1 MEYDHFAYGEALAS
15 SLKDISH
22 SPQKKR
28 FFTAFGLEDLTDLND
43 SLSSVDGNILIAV
56 DGCESDS
63 EDNGADA
70 LNDKQVYSFIV
81 AQSTVSGNPNS
92 INQAAK
98 QCKCIC
104 KQIRNK
110 LLKEVEYVDRNTQIN
125 GIGDGILLTFLK
137 QHQIQTRFNLLLA
150 GNAYKLAFLSG
161 CIIDT
166 AGITACFTSQIF
178 FGNLQSFQCSI

>member
-70 LNDKQVYSFIV
+70 LNDKQVYSSSPKVRSPEIR
-81 AQSTVSGNPNS
+81 TLS
-92 INQAAK
+92 IRLQNNVNVYAS
-98 QCKCIC
+98 
-104 KQIRNK
+104 
-110 LLKEVEYVDRNTQIN
+110 
-125 GIGDGILLTFLK
+125 
-137 QHQIQTRFNLLLA
+137 RFATN
-150 GNAYKLAFLSG
+150 
-161 CIIDT
+161 C
-166 AGITACFTSQIF
+166 
-178 FGNLQSFQCSI
+178 

>member
-92 INQAAK
+92 INRLNSEELAHWLEDYTLGDLWK
-98 QCKCIC
+98 QNIMKGG
-104 KQIRNK
+104 Q
-110 LLKEVEYVDRNTQIN
+110 
-125 GIGDGILLTFLK
+125 
-137 QHQIQTRFNLLLA
+137 
-150 GNAYKLAFLSG
+150 SG
-161 CIIDT
+161 VRV
-166 AGITACFTSQIF
+166 Q
-178 FGNLQSFQCSI
+178 

>member
-104 KQIRNK
+104 KQIRNQ

-125 GIGDGILLTFLK
+125 GIGPIGDNFYGTVLTF
-137 QHQIQTRFNLLLA
+137 
-150 GNAYKLAFLSG
+150 FLNVPEDY
-161 CIIDT
+161 IIDEN
-166 AGITACFTSQIF
+166 F
-178 FGNLQSFQCSI
+178 FL

>member
-81 AQSTVSGNPNS
+81 AQSTVSEIRTLS
-92 INQAAK
+92 IRLQNNVNVYAS
-98 QCKCIC
+98 
-104 KQIRNK
+104 
-110 LLKEVEYVDRNTQIN
+110 
-125 GIGDGILLTFLK
+125 
-137 QHQIQTRFNLLLA
+137 RFATN
-150 GNAYKLAFLSG
+150 
-161 CIIDT
+161 C
-166 AGITACFTSQIF
+166 
-178 FGNLQSFQCSI
+178 